1 MLLGLARQR
10 AHPRIVKETP
20 RPGQTGGVRIVTLG
34 PGDHELLARA
44 LAAFRGPD
52 DLPDA
57 RFLDDASA
65 FAVVALDDGE
75 AVLGWAWGHEL
86 GRPDGLRRF
95 VLEELETEEAAR
107 REGVGRLLLDAVV
120 AHARERG
127 LTAMWLY
134 THAGTDTA
142 ARLYP
147 AAGGEPGPKQG
158 FWWVFE

>member
-1 MLLGLARQR
+1 MRTVRLGS
-10 AHPRIVKETP
+10 
-20 RPGQTGGVRIVTLG
+20 
-34 PGDHELLARA
+34 GDTDVLARA
-44 LAAFRGPD
+44 LGAFRGPD
-52 DLPDA
+52 DRADPA
-57 RFLDDASA
+57 FLNDPGA
-65 FAVVALDDGE
+65 FAVVALDDE
-75 AVLGWAWGHEL
+75 DAVVGWAWGHEL

-95 VLEELETEEAAR
+95 VLEELETGDAAR

-134 THAGTDTA
+134 THAGTDAA

-147 AAGGEPGPKQG
+147 GAGGEPGPKQG